1 MMAVYVNLFV
11 PTIGFQG
18 AEDIGRFCFDVTHFF
33 SFGSPLGAVLT
44 ARRYQQQ
51 SSHDGGQ

>member
-1 MMAVYVNLFV
+1 MVVYVNLFI